1 MFTAFYPT
9 SDFWFWIIGR
19 PPWEEVHRPNSEIR
33 ASFMQKVVW
42 SSRQPFGE
50 MGVCADGLFFVEFP
64 NAGGDP
70 LAVDLDN
77 LNTLNLLFVSV
88 LRSHQ
93 KIDASLEWISRTSRI
108 RGYEPTTG
116 FGGSGAFHSR
126 HWNTLQYRNAS

>member
-9 SDFWFWIIGR
+9 SDFWFWIIER